1 MKELE
6 SAAYDLDLKQ
16 AIDNIKQTE
25 PKRVCLQFPDGLKE
39 YSGSVY
45 QTLQDM
51 FPDVTFF
58 IYLGSCFGGCD
69 LPPLEGQD
77 IDLLIQWGHNE
88 YII

>member
-1 MKELE
+1 MKGIET
-6 SAAYDLDLKQ
+6 AAYDLDVNK
-16 AIDNIKQTE
+16 AIHDIEETN

-39 YSGSVY
+39 YSGSLY
-45 QTLQDM
+45 ITLQER
-51 FPDVTFF
+51 FPEVTFF

-69 LPPLEGQD
+69 LPPLEGQN